1 MFLSSKRVEF
11 YLKSKY
17 PFHRS
22 HLHSDPLFVLE
33 KKKPSLCCASQ
44 ELTWSHTHAS
54 SSVSRSSESVWPELL
69 LQANIEQVRKAN
81 RQMFFAGPGTRQDS
95 QLFSLLAV

>member
-33 KKKPSLCCASQ
+33 KKKTQ
-44 ELTWSHTHAS
+44 
-54 SSVSRSSESVWPELL
+54 
-69 LQANIEQVRKAN
+69 
-81 RQMFFAGPGTRQDS
+81 
-95 QLFSLLAV
+95 SLLCFTGTNLESHSCEQQREPKQ

>member
-33 KKKPSLCCASQ
+33 KKKNP
-44 ELTWSHTHAS
+44 
-54 SSVSRSSESVWPELL
+54 VS
-69 LQANIEQVRKAN
+69 
-81 RQMFFAGPGTRQDS
+81 
-95 QLFSLLAV
+95 AVLHRN